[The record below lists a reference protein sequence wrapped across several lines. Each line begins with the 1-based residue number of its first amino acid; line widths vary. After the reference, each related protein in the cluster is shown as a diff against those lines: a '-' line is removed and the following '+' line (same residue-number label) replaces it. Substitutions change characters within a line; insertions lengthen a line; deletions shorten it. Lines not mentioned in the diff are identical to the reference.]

1 MNKQFNYDKD
11 SIEQNIDYFNQ
22 ILTQQ
27 THLAKV
33 IEINSNN
40 QIQKT
45 TNLIDSMNPII
56 EKHHNTLHDIDN
68 QLRSIIHSN
77 KKNLENDLKYQE
89 FLKSDLSTKF
99 KNKINEVDTLVF
111 NLKKLLKKEGIE
123 LLPKKN

>member
-1 MNKQFNYDKD
+1 MNEQFNYDKD
-11 SIEQNIDYFNQ
+11 SIEQNNDYFNQ

-33 IEINSNN
+33 IEVNSNT

-68 QLRSIIHSN
+68 KLRSIIHSN

-89 FLKSDLSTKF
+89 FLKSDISTKF
-99 KNKINEVDTLVF
+99 QNKINEIDTLIF
-111 NLKKLLKKEGIE
+111 NLKKLLKKEGIQ
-123 LLPKKN
+123 LLPRK